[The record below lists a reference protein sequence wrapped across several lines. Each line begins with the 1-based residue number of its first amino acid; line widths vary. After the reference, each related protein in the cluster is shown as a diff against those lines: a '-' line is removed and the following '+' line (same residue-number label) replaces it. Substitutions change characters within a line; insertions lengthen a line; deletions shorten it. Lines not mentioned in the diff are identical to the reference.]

1 MLSMRKLERTIYPN
15 PELDELKYSEFPRV
29 DDWKMISMENSFV
42 SESDKVNIFLY
53 VSHLNKDIPFVD
65 MYVWDYM
72 LYPVICKRFVICEGL
87 SLTLDD
93 EKMFFH
99 YIDNEIRRG
108 QVVIHEEH
116 WNKFCQDV

>member
-65 MYVWDYM
+65 MYV
-72 LYPVICKRFVICEGL
+72 
-87 SLTLDD
+87 
-93 EKMFFH
+93 
-99 YIDNEIRRG
+99 
-108 QVVIHEEH
+108 
-116 WNKFCQDV
+116 